1 MTLAEHLMK
10 DDMILLCYDFH
21 KKDESGTENDL
32 RAKLRTEITR
42 KPYFAVMHTQSVYYL
57 PATMQSL
64 DTIKRWA
71 RNKHAEIVVFGN
83 VELDIDVKRKMVNK
97 YVARLRHILREV
109 NEDAKARRRELL
121 DFEED
126 IDSSDAT
133 LRGWA
138 SKPNKLKL
146 RFEEIRHAIN
156 RVGKNEHATNA
167 EFELD
172 KLATYVEVNLIQRYE
187 RVRNMKKKMRGRK

>member
-1 MTLAEHLMK
+1 MK

-21 KKDESGTENDL
+21 KKDDEPEGAENKA
-32 RAKLRTEITR
+32 RANLRTEITS
-42 KPYFAVMHTQSVYYL
+42 KPYYAVMHTQSVYYL
-57 PATMQSL
+57 PASMQSL
-64 DTIKRWA
+64 ETIKRWA

-83 VELDIDVKRKMVNK
+83 VELDLDIKRKMVNK
-97 YVARLRHILREV
+97 YVAHLRQILREV

-126 IDSSDAT
+126 IDNPDTS

-138 SKPNKLKL
+138 SKPKKLAL

-172 KLATYVEVNLIQRYE
+172 KLATYVEVNLVQRYE
-187 RVRNMKKKMRGRK
+187 RVRKMKAKVRGRK